1 MRLGQ
6 ILVIAA
12 LFSITTS
19 GAFAGEDY
27 TSPRA
32 QMADGVAAEDVECN
46 KDLQLL
52 IRSNGDAICVSEAAA
67 VRLVEAG
74 IASSMD
80 SMMKGEDKMDEGMM
94 EGDDAMDGTSG
105 EEMME
110 GEDKTEMMEGEDKM
124 DEGMMEGD
132 DAMDGSSGEDM
143 MEGEDST
150 DKMDAMDEEGMM
162 EGEGETEVVEGED
175 AMDGSSGEEMM
186 EGEDKTE
193 MMEGET
199 EVKGEDAMDGSSG
212 EDVTEDASDKMSSV
226 ELVKQAVKEATDLYD
241 MEGAD
246 AFASITS
253 QSAEFVQGEAYVFVI
268 DPTDFLLVAHGNDA
282 DLVGKEIQTL
292 ANFSQTNEEIL
303 ASLEEDKETW
313 LGYDFLNPE
322 TGDEEMKESYL
333 VLYENYIFGSGF
345 YTP

>member
-1 MRLGQ
+1 MDMRLGQ

-27 TSPRA
+27 ASPRA

-80 SMMKGEDKMDEGMM
+80 SMM
-94 EGDDAMDGTSG
+94 EGDDAMDGSSG

-110 GEDKTEMMEGEDKM
+110 GEDKTEMMEGEEKM

-132 DAMDGSSGEDM
+132 DAMDGSSGEEM

-162 EGEGETEVVEGED
+162 EGEGETEVVEGDD

-193 MMEGET
+193 MTEGET
-199 EVKGEDAMDGSSG
+199 EEVEGADAMDGSSG

-226 ELVKQAVKEATDLYD
+226 ELVMQAVKEATDLYD

-246 AFASITS
+246 AFESITS
-253 QSAEFVQGEAYVFVI
+253 QSAEFVQGKAYVFVI
-268 DPTDFLLVAHGNDA
+268 DPTDFLLVAHGNNA
-282 DLVGKEIQTL
+282 DLVAEELQTL
-292 ANFSQTNEEIL
+292 AKFNQTNEEIL

-313 LGYDFLNPE
+313 LGYEFLNPE
-322 TGDEEMKESYL
+322 TGNEEMKESYYIL
-333 VLYENYIFGSGF
+333 HENYIFGSGF